1 MYLLDSN
8 ACIGILT
15 GRSRDLIHRLRQVSQ
30 TKIAL
35 CSIVKAELVFG
46 ARKSRDVAANA
57 RTLRRFFAPFPSY
70 PFDDRC
76 AEVYGSLR
84 AELERSGSPIGGND
98 LLIAATAVAND
109 LVLVTHNQ
117 REFSQVVGLELED
130 WEA

>member
-15 GRSRDLIHRLRQVSQ
+15 GRSRPLVRRLRQVSQ

-46 ARKSRDVAANA
+46 ARKSRDVAANS

-76 AEVYGSLR
+76 AETYGNLR

-117 REFSQVVGLELED
+117 REFSKVVGLELED
-130 WEA
+130 WEG